1 MDVGRRS
8 FASRRSPV
16 LATRGMV
23 ATSQPLAALE
33 GLRVLMDGGNAADA
47 AVTVAAML
55 GVVEPMSTG
64 VGGDCFALVWWASP
78 PARESGGCC
87 ADEGASPP
95 AHGEADGRVRGGGEA
110 FALNG
115 SGRAPAAFTL
125 DEARRL
131 GLRSIPYDSALAVTV
146 PGAVAGWEALLRR
159 FGTMTLGECLAP
171 AIRAAEQGF
180 AVTPIIARDWR
191 GAARKLARDA
201 EAARV
206 YLPAPRAGEI
216 HRQPD
221 LARALRAIAEGGA
234 DAFYR
239 GSIARAIADCVQA
252 HGGFLTADDLAAHTA
267 DWGRPIAA
275 TYRGV
280 EVLEHP
286 PNGQGLA
293 ALVALNILEGYDIGG
308 MGYWDAAR
316 WHYMVEA
323 VRLGLAEALAH
334 VGDPAFADVPVA
346 RLLSREHADALR
358 SRIRPDGALD
368 LTAPAVATSRDTVYI
383 SVVDGQGNAVSLI
396 NSLFHPFGSGIVAP
410 GTGICLHNR
419 GASFRLEQGHPN
431 VLAGGKRPYHTII
444 PALALRDGRLW
455 LCFGVMGAF
464 MQPQGHVQVLV
475 NMVDFGMDAQAALDA
490 PRFRVDEQGSR
501 RLAVE
506 TTAPLGLRKALATLG
521 YDVRPESP
529 WDGAFGGGQ
538 VIAVDPETGALWG
551 GSDPRKDGC
560 AVGW

>member
-1 MDVGRRS
+1 MATHPKT
-8 FASRRSPV
+8 FPSRRSPV

-23 ATSQPLAALE
+23 ATSHPLAALE
-33 GLRVLMDGGNAADA
+33 GLRVLMAGGNAADA

-55 GVVEPMSTG
+55 GVVEPMATG
-64 VGGDCFALVWWASP
+64 VGGDCFALVYWN
-78 PARESGGCC
+78 ARPGG
-87 ADEGASPP
+87 
-95 AHGEADGRVRGGGEA
+95 V

-115 SGRAPAAFTL
+115 SGRSPAAFTL

-131 GLRSIPYDSALAVTV
+131 GLRSIPADSALAVTV
-146 PGAVAGWEALLRR
+146 PGAVRGWEALLAR
-159 FGTMTLGECLAP
+159 FGTMTLAECLAP

-180 AVTPIIARDWR
+180 AVTPVIARDWR
-191 GAARKLARDA
+191 NAARKLARNA

-221 LARALRAIAEGGA
+221 LARTLHAIAEGGA

-239 GSIARAIADCVQA
+239 GPIARSIAACVQA
-252 HGGFLTADDLAAHTA
+252 RGGYITAEDLAAHTV
-267 DWGRPIAA
+267 DWGEPIRA

-293 ALVALNILEGYDIGG
+293 ALVALNILAGYAIGD

-316 WHYMVEA
+316 WHCMIEA
-323 VRLGLAEALAH
+323 TRLGLAEALAH
-334 VGDPAFADVPVA
+334 VADPAFADVPVA
-346 RLLSREHADALR
+346 RLLSHEHANALR
-358 SRIRPDGALD
+358 ARIRPDATLD
-368 LTAPAVATSRDTVYI
+368 LHAPTVPPSRDTVYI
-383 SVVDGQGNAVSLI
+383 SVVDGAGNAVSFI
-396 NSLFHPFGSGIVAP
+396 NSLFHPFGSGIVVP
-410 GTGICLHNR
+410 GTGICLHCR
-419 GASFRLEQGHPN
+419 GAVFRLDAAHPN
-431 VLAGGKRPYHTII
+431 ALAGGKRPYHTII

-464 MQPQGHVQVLV
+464 MQPQGHVQALV
-475 NMVDFGMDAQAALDA
+475 NMVDFGLDPQAALDA
-490 PRFRVDEQGSR
+490 PRFRVDEQGSQR
-501 RLAVE
+501 VAVE
-506 TTAPLGLRKALATLG
+506 TTAPISLRKALAALG
-521 YDVRPESP
+521 HDVRPESP

-560 AVGW
+560 AVGF